1 MLQCPLLLH
10 LHLCLAFQRCRQ
22 KRLSAARIRKA
33 VCLLP
38 VITKKPHKKI
48 PLHSSR
54 HNNMI
59 VVIDINH
66 TNNTIPCQ
74 SHLYHR
80 INSRPASLTSAFSE
94 DRCRAW
100 WQTYAGTRKRSY
112 AVTTILAPLSPSL
125 SALCSLPLVLLVQ
138 QQATI
143 DATICSRDGTG
154 SYLPVSN
161 RSALNECCRFL
172 CLPYQLHLSPSPPF
186 PNNQMTLSFGL
197 L

>member
-100 WQTYAGTRKRSY
+100 WQTYAGTRKTELCCDNYPRSTLSLSLCSLLS
-112 AVTTILAPLSPSL
+112 APRAPCAAAGHDRCHDLQQRWNVILPTCLQSIGPERMLSLSLSSLPAPSL
-125 SALCSLPLVLLVQ
+125 SIPSLPK
-138 QQATI
+138 
-143 DATICSRDGTG
+143 
-154 SYLPVSN
+154 
-161 RSALNECCRFL
+161 
-172 CLPYQLHLSPSPPF
+172 
-186 PNNQMTLSFGL
+186 
-197 L
+197 